1 MISLIVAAAENGV
14 IGRQGQMPWH
24 LPADLKHFKALT
36 LGHPVVMGRRTFE
49 SIGRPLPGRANI
61 VLTAHPTWPAPAGVL
76 VAHSLPEALA
86 LAATQPG
93 GDEICIIGGGEI
105 YRQALPGAD
114 VVHLT
119 EVHTTVPDG
128 DAFFPPLPPRE
139 WREETRQR
147 HPADERHAVAYS
159 FVTLRRR

>member
-1 MISLIVAAAENGV
+1 MVSLIVAAAENGV
-14 IGRQGQMPWH
+14 IGRQGHLPWH
-24 LPADLKHFKALT
+24 LPADLQHFKTHT

-61 VLTAHPTWPAPAGVL
+61 VLTSTPAWPVPEGVL
-76 VAHSLPEALA
+76 LAHSLPDALA

-93 GDEICIIGGGEI
+93 GEEVCIIGGGEV
-105 YRQALPGAD
+105 YRQALPAAD
-114 VVHLT
+114 VVYLT

-128 DAFFPPLPPRE
+128 DAFFPTLSPTD
-139 WREETRQR
+139 WREETRAR
-147 HPADERHAVAYS
+147 HEPDAKNAFSYS

>member
-1 MISLIVAAAENGV
+1 MVSIIVAAADDGV
-14 IGRQGQMPWH
+14 IGRQGQLPWH
-24 LPADLKHFKALT
+24 LPADLKHFKTHT
-36 LGHPVVMGRRTFE
+36 LGRPVVMGRRTFE

-61 VLTAHPTWPAPAGVL
+61 VVTSTPAWPAPPGVL
-76 VAHSLPEALA
+76 LAHSLPEALA

-93 GDEICIIGGGEI
+93 GEEVCLIGGGEI
-105 YRQALPGAD
+105 YRQALPAVD

-128 DAFFPPLPPRE
+128 DAFFPTLSPTT
-139 WREETRQR
+139 WREETR
-147 HPADERHAVAYS
+147 ERHEPDEQNALAYS

>member
-1 MISLIVAAAENGV
+1 MVSLIVAAAENGV
-14 IGRQGQMPWH
+14 IGRQGQLPWR
-24 LPADLKHFKALT
+24 LPADLQHFKALT
-36 LGHPVVMGRRTFE
+36 LGHPLVMGRRTFD
-49 SIGRPLPGRANI
+49 SIGRALPGRPNL
-61 VLTAHPTWPAPAGVL
+61 VLTSRAGWRAPAGVL

-86 LAATQPG
+86 LAVAQPG
-93 GDEICIIGGGEI
+93 GEEICVIGGGEI
-105 YRQALPGAD
+105 YRQALPAAD

-128 DAFFPPLPPRE
+128 DAFFPTLSPTE

>member
-1 MISLIVAAAENGV
+1 MVSLIVAAAENGV

-36 LGHPVVMGRRTFE
+36 LGHPVIMGRRTFE

-61 VLTAHPTWPAPAGVL
+61 VLTAHPTWPAPTSVL

-128 DAFFPPLPPRE
+128 DAFFPSLLPRE